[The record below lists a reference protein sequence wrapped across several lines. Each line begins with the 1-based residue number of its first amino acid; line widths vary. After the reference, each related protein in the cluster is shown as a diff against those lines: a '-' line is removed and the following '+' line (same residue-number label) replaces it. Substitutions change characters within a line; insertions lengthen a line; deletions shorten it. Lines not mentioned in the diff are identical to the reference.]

1 MFFRSVTAQRTNTIL
16 HSPFRRTEKDKSKL
30 QSEVYE
36 LIAQVESISKE
47 KLTSIKLVEKLEI
60 HVSELSVK
68 IEELNRTIVDIT
80 SHKSRLHQENVEL
93 IKDVQDLKLNIESVT
108 FSRQQVISQL
118 EDARR
123 RLEDDERRR
132 SLLEASLHQV
142 ELELE
147 SIRVQLEEESEARLD
162 LERQLV
168 KANGEAQQWH
178 AKYDSEAAA
187 RAEEV
192 EELRRKFVARIQ
204 EQEEHIE
211 SLLVKVNN
219 LEKQKSRLQSEIEVL
234 IIDLERANGT
244 ARELQ
249 KRVDV
254 LERTNI
260 ELKSRLEETVTLYET
275 AQRDLRNKCVE
286 ITRIT
291 HELDKTKDQR
301 DGLARENKKLG
312 GKMHCSHDFF
322 CFLLPQFNS
331 SIDCALSN

>member
-1 MFFRSVTAQRTNTIL
+1 M
-16 HSPFRRTEKDKSKL
+16 
-30 QSEVYE
+30 YE
-36 LIAQVESISKE
+36 LIAQVESVTKE
-47 KLTSIKLVEKLEI
+47 KFTSFKLVEKLEI
-60 HVSELSVK
+60 TVSELSVK

-80 SHKSRLHQENVEL
+80 SHKSRLHQENIEL

-168 KANGEAQQWH
+168 KSNGEAQQWH
-178 AKYDSEAAA
+178 ARYDGEAAA
-187 RAEEV
+187 RIEEV
-192 EELRRKFVARIQ
+192 EELRRKYTARIQ
-204 EQEEHIE
+204 ELEEHIE
-211 SLLVKVNN
+211 SLCVKVNN

-275 AQRDLRNKCVE
+275 AQRDLRNKTVE

-301 DGLARENKKLG
+301 DGLARDNKKLG
-312 GKMHCSHDFF
+312 GE
-322 CFLLPQFNS
+322 
-331 SIDCALSN
+331 